1 MSRIVLDTN
10 VLVSFLTDRDPGQQA
25 HATALFEDAAA
36 GEVEIVLHQMVITE
50 MVYVLGN
57 LYKVDALQ
65 IAQVLDDLLSLT
77 GVRPVDE
84 VVWTRVF
91 ELWPDQVGDFADAVL
106 AAVTLEGRYDAVA
119 TFDRGFAKALRRL
132 GLEAC

>member
-10 VLVSFLTDRDPGQQA
+10 VLVSFLTDRDPEQQA
-25 HATALFEDAAA
+25 RAAALFEDAAA

-50 MVYVLGN
+50 VVYVLGN